1 MQNFLFAN
9 LPFERGKIL
18 FSKGFFVYTD
28 GEVYEPNSTVSK
40 AYKPRTWYTFC
51 QMGTMTQGICKLKN
65 NEKKN
70 KKIQHERMRQGNA
83 RIIVIHPFVFGL
95 SIFLSL
101 LVKSNGWNV

>member
-1 MQNFLFAN
+1 MEELHRYD
-9 LPFERGKIL
+9 LIL
-18 FSKGFFVYTD
+18 LDIMMPGID
-28 GEVYEPNSTVSK
+28 
-40 AYKPRTWYTFC
+40 TFC

-83 RIIVIHPFVFGL
+83 RIIVIHSFVFGL

>member
-1 MQNFLFAN
+1 M
-9 LPFERGKIL
+9 GKDIH
-18 FSKGFFVYTD
+18 V
-28 GEVYEPNSTVSK
+28 VSIDVETI
-40 AYKPRTWYTFC
+40 AV
-51 QMGTMTQGICKLKN
+51 I
-65 NEKKN
+65 KKN

>member
-1 MQNFLFAN
+1 M
-9 LPFERGKIL
+9 
-18 FSKGFFVYTD
+18 
-28 GEVYEPNSTVSK
+28 SK
-40 AYKPRTWYTFC
+40 AYKPRTWYTSC

-101 LVKSNGWNV
+101 IVKVMDGLYNIVNDPEIFILETA